1 VIISGR
7 AVLLA
12 LLGAIPFAIAPS
24 PVTVLFWALCV
35 LVLCIVDAILAASPR
50 RVGIR
55 REVFSPVRLSQQT
68 TSTLTL
74 TNLNSRTLRGL
85 IRDAWQ
91 PTMGAQPSRISVK
104 IPTQES
110 RRTTT
115 HLLPSRRGDIHAGG
129 VTIRAMGPLG
139 IAGRQAT
146 IAVDGKVRVLPEF
159 RARRHLPSKL
169 ARLREMD
176 GAASVQVRG
185 QGTEFD
191 SLREYVPGDDVR
203 SIDWRATA
211 RRAEVVVRTWRP
223 ERDRRVLIV
232 VDSSRTSAARV
243 GDAPRLEASLE
254 AALLL
259 GALTARAGDRVGLL
273 AVDREVRAQVP
284 SALGTE
290 VLSKFAEALTPIEP
304 ELVEADWPRVAELI
318 QERLSQRALVVLLT
332 ALDPAAIE
340 SGLLP
345 VIGRVARDHQV
356 VVASVGDPQLE
367 EMRQQRGDAEEV
379 FLASAAE
386 RIRLERFNIGQQ
398 LARIG
403 VEVIEESPEDLAP
416 KLADTYLALK
426 AAGKL

>member
-1 VIISGR
+1 
-7 AVLLA
+7 
-12 LLGAIPFAIAPS
+12 
-24 PVTVLFWALCV
+24 
-35 LVLCIVDAILAASPR
+35 SPR

-68 TSTLTL
+68 TSTMTWTNLTTL
-74 TNLNSRTLRGL
+74 TFSGL
-85 IRDAWQ
+85 IHDSWQ
-91 PTMGAQPSRISVK
+91 TTMGAQPSRISVK

-211 RRAEVVVRTWRP
+211 RRSEVVVRTWRP

-243 GDAPRLEASLE
+243 GDGARLDASLE

-259 GALTARAGDRVGLL
+259 GALTSRAGDRVGLV
-273 AVDREVRAQVP
+273 AVDRKVRAQVP
-284 SALGTE
+284 LNLGNNTLSTFAD
-290 VLSKFAEALTPIEP
+290 VLAPVYP
-304 ELVEADWPRVAELI
+304 QLVEVDWPYIAGLVTQQLA
-318 QERLSQRALVVLLT
+318 QRSLVVLLT
-332 ALDPAAIE
+332 ALDPAAVQ

-345 VIGRVARDHQV
+345 VATRLSRDHQV
-356 VVASVGDPQLE
+356 VVASVADPELE
-367 EMRQQRGDAEEV
+367 ELR
-379 FLASAAE
+379 
-386 RIRLERFNIGQQ
+386 
-398 LARIG
+398 
-403 VEVIEESPEDLAP
+403 
-416 KLADTYLALK
+416 
-426 AAGKL
+426 